1 MSLPKELIELIED
14 FFPKIIDKLG
24 EGYFTNT
31 TRESFYIVINEFT
44 STCRYYEAYVFFMS
58 LLFYNYIHL
67 DREYKIKY
75 KELLCNLNNNNAF
88 NPNTS

>member
-31 TRESFYIVINEFT
+31 TREKLYLVIDEFT
-44 STCRYYEAYVFFMS
+44 SSYRYYEAYIFFVG
-58 LLFYNYIHL
+58 LLFYNYIVV
-67 DREYKIKY
+67 DYEYEIMYKI
-75 KELLCNLNNNNAF
+75 LLHNINNDAF